1 MCRVAIKTV
10 MFDLGKVIVPFDF
23 RRTYS
28 RMEQFCGIPQSEI
41 AQRIARTGLIDRFE
55 TGTIEPVDFAR
66 ELSAQLDFETTYDDF
81 CDIWSS
87 IFLPETLISEAMVE
101 GIARR
106 YRLLL
111 LSNTNAIHFAM
122 LRRNYPLLRHFHS
135 FVLSYEVGAMKPRP
149 AIYKRAIEE
158 AQCRP
163 EECFFT
169 DDLAVNVEAARSHGI
184 DAVVFESA
192 DQVTSELHRRGVAW

>member
-106 YRLLL
+106 FRLLL

-158 AQCRP
+158 AQCHP